1 MNRVA
6 VSSKASLACAIYDI
20 FFFDSHIRSNAYL
33 YSYLIGSS
41 LSAPFVWAETVCC
54 NRHSTL
60 LSLPSY
66 LLLVSLH
73 LDLLSRMLPLL
84 VSLEGKSLD
93 RIGIIELKLKADSSR
108 HAANLV
114 EIASVHY

>member
-1 MNRVA
+1 
-6 VSSKASLACAIYDI
+6 
-20 FFFDSHIRSNAYL
+20 
-33 YSYLIGSS
+33 
-41 LSAPFVWAETVCC
+41 
-54 NRHSTL
+54 
-60 LSLPSY
+60 
-66 LLLVSLH
+66 
-73 LDLLSRMLPLL
+73 MLPLL